1 VLTPPWLLYSVG
13 VAIAVLA
20 LLVTG
25 IILANRK

>member
-1 VLTPPWLLYSVG
+1 MLAPAELAYSVG